1 MSARTPVGVLLALE
15 GSAEE
20 DLVRRLATEPG
31 LTVVRRCADLAEVTA
46 AVIAGLARVA
56 VLDAELGVD
65 RTLVDRLRGHGART
79 IVCCD
84 AADVPRYDALGTLA
98 LAREV
103 DPVPAIRSLAE
114 ERDDV
119 ERVSAVLDPERAG
132 ALQPGE
138 PPGTEPAGTEVP
150 GAEASAAE
158 HGAAAAGM
166 AVPGTGGSE
175 AGGGGSA
182 PSPAAPELPA
192 TRSARRRRLRAGEPE
207 VPPRRAT
214 PRLVVVT
221 GAIGAPG
228 RSTIAINLAQ
238 ELARHGE
245 ETVLIDADLWGGA
258 IAQTLGLLA
267 ETAGLSA
274 AVRAADHG
282 TLDAGTFARL
292 APRAADGL
300 RVLPGLARATRWRE
314 VSAVSM
320 EALLDTAQRAGTWV
334 VVEAPVLV
342 PDDDGGYLLGP
353 GRNDVARS
361 LLGAADEIIVVGAG
375 EPIGIER
382 LVQTLLDLDDLTTTG
397 TRRVVV
403 NRLRGSAAGPRA
415 ADSVAEALARF
426 ADVLDPI
433 LVPDDRA
440 LCDRA
445 LLAGT
450 TWREAG
456 GRSPA
461 RTVLT
466 DLAST
471 LRTAAGRP
479 APARERGLRR
489 VLPPTLPRATAD

>member
-1 MSARTPVGVLLALE
+1 MTGHSPVGVLLALR
-15 GSAEE
+15 GPAEE
-20 DLVRRLATEPG
+20 DLVRRIAGEPG
-31 LTVVRRCADLAEVTA
+31 LAVVRRCADVAEVSA
-46 AVIAGLARVA
+46 AVIAGLAPVV

-65 RTLVDRLRGHGART
+65 RPLVDRLRGHGALT

-84 AADVPRYDALGTLA
+84 AVDIPRYDALGALA
-98 LAREV
+98 LSREV
-103 DPVPAIRSLAE
+103 DPIPGIRSLAE
-114 ERDDV
+114 KRDDV
-119 ERVSAVLDPERAG
+119 ERVSAVLNPDRAG
-132 ALQPGE
+132 ATAQPADGVGA
-138 PPGTEPAGTEVP
+138 PAEPAPEP
-150 GAEASAAE
+150 GDSVRRAS
-158 HGAAAAGM
+158 
-166 AVPGTGGSE
+166 VPGTDLDGPFGS
-175 AGGGGSA
+175 
-182 PSPAAPELPA
+182 PWPAELPA
-192 TRSARRRRLRAGEPE
+192 SRSARRRRLRRGGPELTSQQGE
-207 VPPRRAT
+207 

-221 GAIGAPG
+221 GATGSPG

-238 ELARHGE
+238 ELAQHWD
-245 ETVLIDADLWGGA
+245 ETVLIDGDLWGGA

-292 APRAADGL
+292 APRVADGL
-300 RVLPGLARATRWRE
+300 RVLPGLARASRWRE

-320 EALLDTAQRAGTWV
+320 EALLETAQHAGSWV

-342 PDDDGGYLLGP
+342 PDDETGYSLGP
-353 GRNDVARS
+353 GRNDVARC

-403 NRLRGSAAGPRA
+403 NRLRSSAAGPRA
-415 ADSVAEALARF
+415 ADSVREALARF
-426 ADVLDPI
+426 ADVLDPV

-456 GRSPA
+456 GRSAA
-461 RTVLT
+461 RVAVTE
-466 DLAST
+466 LAAT
-471 LRTAAGRP
+471 LCSAAGRP
-479 APARERGLRR
+479 APARERSGLRR
-489 VLPPTLPRATAD
+489 LLAPAPLRAAAD

>member
-1 MSARTPVGVLLALE
+1 MTAHSPVGVLLALR
-15 GSAEE
+15 GPAEE
-20 DLVRRLATEPG
+20 DLVRRMAGEPG
-31 LTVVRRCADLAEVTA
+31 LAVVRRCADVAEVTA
-46 AVIAGLARVA
+46 AVVAGLAPVA

-65 RTLVDRLRGHGART
+65 RPLVDRLRGHGAHT

-84 AADVPRYDALGTLA
+84 AGDIPRYDALGALA
-98 LAREV
+98 LSREV
-103 DPVPAIRSLAE
+103 DPIPAIRSLAGK
-114 ERDDV
+114 RDDV

-132 ALQPGE
+132 RSPRPADQAVA
-138 PPGTEPAGTEVP
+138 EPAAAEPSARRATSP
-150 GAEASAAE
+150 GA
-158 HGAAAAGM
+158 GPDDPAGN
-166 AVPGTGGSE
+166 PR
-175 AGGGGSA
+175 
-182 PSPAAPELPA
+182 PAELPA
-192 TRSARRRRLRAGEPE
+192 SRGARRRRLRSGEPE
-207 VPPRRAT
+207 VT
-214 PRLVVVT
+214 TWQGEPRLVVVT
-221 GAIGAPG
+221 GATGSPG

-238 ELARHGE
+238 ELAQHQE

-292 APRAADGL
+292 APRVADGL
-300 RVLPGLARATRWRE
+300 RVLPGLARASRWRE

-342 PDDDGGYLLGP
+342 PDDEAGYTLGP
-353 GRNDVARS
+353 GRNDVARC

-382 LVQTLLDLDDLTTTG
+382 LVQTLLDLDDLTIAG
-397 TRRVVV
+397 SRRVLV
-403 NRLRGSAAGPRA
+403 NRLRSSAAGPRA
-415 ADSVAEALARF
+415 ADSVREALARF
-426 ADVLDPI
+426 ADVLDPV
-433 LVPDDRA
+433 LVPDDRG

-456 GRSPA
+456 GRSAA
-461 RTVLT
+461 RAAVTE
-466 DLAST
+466 LAAT

-479 APARERGLRR
+479 APAHEGRGLRR
-489 VLPPTLPRATAD
+489 LLAPAPLRATAD